1 MDLSRVS
8 GGSWV
13 LSAHTNLDMVN
24 VFFRT
29 LFPPNRT
36 KKTTEIKRKISK
48 CNEVTLRI
56 KRTYCLCVCVK
67 VNAGGLGG
75 ALLSDPYLWTLEPPV
90 KKDLKDSES

>member
-56 KRTYCLCVCVK
+56 KRTYCLCVCKNNNEFVAINLKIDIEKVK
-67 VNAGGLGG
+67 
-75 ALLSDPYLWTLEPPV
+75 ER
-90 KKDLKDSES
+90 